1 MNKKMININIII
13 SIIFLIIF
21 LLVIKDIFLYEI
33 TSYDKW
39 AFNLLK
45 SIRSNEMTLFM
56 TIITKLGDFLTVVS
70 ILLILLLLYK
80 NKKTVYYI
88 IINMISIFLLNDF
101 LKHIIHRA
109 RPVGYNLI
117 NESSYSFPSSHT
129 MCSTMLFS
137 FLIYLVYKNVNNKI
151 LKYILMIILFIIL
164 VLICISRVYL
174 GVHYLS
180 DVIGGLSISIIY
192 MMIFLVFNKDFE
204 KKV

>member
-1 MNKKMININIII
+1 MNRKINIVI
-13 SIIFLIIF
+13 SIIFLII
-21 LLVIKDIFLYEI
+21 LILVIKDIYLYEVI
-33 TSYDKW
+33 SYDKW
-39 AFNLLK
+39 AFDLFK
-45 SIRSNEMTLFM
+45 SIRSDEMTLFM
-56 TIITKLGDFLTVVS
+56 TIITRLGNFISVVA
-70 ILLILLLLYK
+70 ILLVLLLLYK

-101 LKHIIHRA
+101 IKHIIHRS

-129 MCSTMLFS
+129 MCSTILFS

-151 LKYILMIILFIIL
+151 FKYLLMVLLFIIL
-164 VLICISRVYL
+164 MLICISRVYL

-180 DVIGGLSISIIY
+180 DVVGGLSISIIY
-192 MMIFLVFNKDFE
+192 MMIFLMFNKDFE